1 MSNEFFLP
9 SETEPKTAPKEK
21 YSGPDFALP
30 SEEGKPT
37 VYGPMGDLG
46 MGAAAGA
53 SRGVLGIP
61 GIVGDLRDLVDVGVR
76 KAGSYAGS
84 YLTGKPQEE
93 IEQRM
98 MEAAKEAES
107 RKLVPSAISFA
118 PTSAQTI
125 KAAETVAP
133 QIKGVTQYE
142 PTTSPGRIA
151 KDTMEMVG
159 GAAVGPGGMA
169 SKLAIGAGGGLT
181 GASAKELFRGSS
193 LELPAQLAGTLA
205 GGLAGGVAQG
215 RYALTRPAAVQERAE
230 RVAGQVLRE
239 SVDDPQAVQAALRA
253 ERAAAQADPERYLQG
268 VDLTS
273 AQAARSGQLANLER
287 QLAQLDPASTEAIA
301 LQQQIER
308 SRQALGTE
316 AARAPG
322 MVGAGIRQPDMAQA
336 IGLQG
341 VNPQGEASRAAR
353 AAIDA
358 LEKQKDEAA
367 KLAWQNPLI
376 SQAAV
381 YRNKAA
387 TQLDD
392 YLQSL
397 TPTDRS
403 RLSPEVLQRINALM
417 TEGGAKTV
425 PLLELQAI
433 RSLVL
438 DEARGAFGQGK
449 GSLGMIHQKLGSKIA
464 DVINDPSNIRFGD
477 RTGQSRGAWQ
487 QAVAATKDY
496 YDTFRPEFMAKL
508 VEESAG
514 GIPKIG
520 SDAVF
525 GAMYSGRNA
534 VENLKQVRNTFG
546 AALDSDI
553 SNWMVGQLTQNG
565 SKVKLSQADVNR
577 FLADPKNAA
586 FAQEVPG
593 LRDRLT
599 DLARKAGESEQAA
612 ALRQLNT
619 NFEAAINSGNPDRLA
634 NFLRANGTELK
645 ATLGTPQ
652 EKKFIDAIGRSA
664 QAMERLP
671 SYTTN
676 PSETLARLQN
686 GRIMDIVYGRSIG
699 RISDVVAAELAARVA
714 SAMAGYPGATDFLG
728 AAVGALGTGR
738 VTGPIAER
746 IGQFMLGDTRN
757 ISIQQLQI
765 AARDPEVMMLLM
777 QKPSPEVVAR
787 LQEKIAGLV
796 GAMSY
801 ERSLDQP
808 REQRA
813 SGGKVSSSSIGAR
826 LVAAADRA
834 KKEINK
840 STEPLLQ
847 SDDESIAK
855 ALEIANKHI

>member
-1 MSNEFFLP
+1 
-9 SETEPKTAPKEK
+9 
-21 YSGPDFALP
+21 
-30 SEEGKPT
+30 
-37 VYGPMGDLG
+37 
-46 MGAAAGA
+46 
-53 SRGVLGIP
+53 
-61 GIVGDLRDLVDVGVR
+61 
-76 KAGSYAGS
+76 
-84 YLTGKPQEE
+84 
-93 IEQRM
+93 
-98 MEAAKEAES
+98 
-107 RKLVPSAISFA
+107 
-118 PTSAQTI
+118 
-125 KAAETVAP
+125 
-133 QIKGVTQYE
+133 
-142 PTTSPGRIA
+142 
-151 KDTMEMVG
+151 
-159 GAAVGPGGMA
+159 
-169 SKLAIGAGGGLT
+169 
-181 GASAKELFRGSS
+181 
-193 LELPAQLAGTLA
+193 
-205 GGLAGGVAQG
+205 
-215 RYALTRPAAVQERAE
+215 
-230 RVAGQVLRE
+230 
-239 SVDDPQAVQAALRA
+239 
-253 ERAAAQADPERYLQG
+253 
-268 VDLTS
+268 
-273 AQAARSGQLANLER
+273 
-287 QLAQLDPASTEAIA
+287 
-301 LQQQIER
+301 
-308 SRQALGTE
+308 
-316 AARAPG
+316 
-322 MVGAGIRQPDMAQA
+322 
-336 IGLQG
+336 
-341 VNPQGEASRAAR
+341 
-353 AAIDA
+353 
-358 LEKQKDEAA
+358 
-367 KLAWQNPLI
+367 
-376 SQAAV
+376 
-381 YRNKAA
+381 
-387 TQLDD
+387 
-392 YLQSL
+392 
-397 TPTDRS
+397 
-403 RLSPEVLQRINALM
+403 
-417 TEGGAKTV
+417 
-425 PLLELQAI
+425 
-433 RSLVL
+433 
-438 DEARGAFGQGK
+438 
-449 GSLGMIHQKLGSKIA
+449 
-464 DVINDPSNIRFGD
+464 
-477 RTGQSRGAWQ
+477 
-487 QAVAATKDY
+487 
-496 YDTFRPEFMAKL
+496 
-508 VEESAG
+508 
-514 GIPKIG
+514 
-520 SDAVF
+520 
-525 GAMYSGRNA
+525 MYSGRNA

-612 ALRQLNT
+612 ALRQLNM